1 MKRLDDNFSLE
12 KYGLKVRLVNENDAD
27 FIISLRSNANRT
39 KYMIT
44 LNDEIESQK
53 KWIQEYKKR
62 EKNGLDYYFIYSNA
76 QGKPIGLNRLSH
88 IDYDAKSGKASSWI
102 AIEGLKYEP
111 LKMLLL
117 GNEIVFN
124 LIGIETT
131 WGEVH
136 KMNKGAIKIFELFG
150 YKFNHTETEFV
161 NFHLIKN
168 DFLKSC
174 KNTMLSKIR
183 AINEHSL

>member
-1 MKRLDDNFSLE
+1 MKKLDDNFSLQ

-62 EKNGLDYYFIYSNA
+62 EKDGLDYYFIYSNN
-76 QGKPIGLNRLSH
+76 QEKPIGLNRLSH

-102 AIEGLKYEP
+102 AIEGLKYEAII
-111 LKMLLL
+111 MVLL
-117 GNEIVFN
+117 GNEIAFN
-124 LIGIETT
+124 FIGVDQT
-131 WGEVH
+131 WGELH
-136 KMNKGAIKIFELFG
+136 KDNMSAYKVLKLFG
-150 YKFNHTETEFV
+150 YKLEDIGTKYFKSSLLKDIFISASENS
-161 NFHLIKN
+161 NILRRIKAN
-168 DFLKSC
+168 S
-174 KNTMLSKIR
+174 
-183 AINEHSL
+183 